1 MASEGP
7 APTAALRNANGMHA
21 PATNGEEDHIASI
34 WTRYEHL
41 KYSDVMKNVL
51 LEDVISRYENLHLKH
66 KNYVRE
72 NEAGSNTAVDYK
84 KKFEEACRNL
94 QHLQGILNRNPFVL
108 VLIDGDGLVFNTD
121 FLAQGE
127 KGGKRAAAF
136 LYQAIRTWALR
147 EIIEM
152 PEDFR
157 IAVKVYANMK
167 SLAENSA
174 KAGLVNNTAEFENFA
189 HGFTCGNDL
198 FEFIDV
204 GPGNGKAT
212 GKMAEILKLHLYD
225 YHCRQI
231 IFGCSQDYDYARLLG
246 QYALD
251 REALSRVTLLE
262 TVAFGNYLK
271 QLEFKTIKFPGV
283 FHETQPPVVPP
294 GLLTGPLNTN
304 AQTFRPRV
312 ESCGLSATSEVFTPR
327 TASPFSSFT
336 SSGAQLHQLDG
347 QVLAQRLP
355 HLRSTSMT
363 SSAESSDSGAAGLG
377 SWAAITK
384 ASSALPYTEIPK
396 ASRPFETAAKTISR
410 NIRGQRIDEPMDYD
424 KDEVQRL
431 KRIKMCN
438 QHYIGQ
444 GCCHYNA
451 GRSDKCPHRHDIKL
465 TPQERQWLRVVARET
480 PCKKGT
486 ECDDVKCIYGHR
498 CPFPVATEGSSRG
511 SGMCLNGENCRFP
524 RDMHIT
530 DTKIVK
536 TTRITGTF

>member
-1 MASEGP
+1 MASNGS
-7 APTAALRNANGMHA
+7 ALTGALPNANGNNA
-21 PATNGEEDHIASI
+21 PTTNGEEDHIASI

-41 KYSDVMKNVL
+41 KYSDVMKNLL

-72 NEAGSNTAVDYK
+72 NEAGFNTVVDYK

-94 QHLQGILNRNPFVL
+94 QHLQGILNRNPFIL
-108 VLIDGDGLVFNTD
+108 VLIDGDAILFNTD
-121 FLAQGE
+121 FLAHGE
-127 KGGKRAAAF
+127 NGGKRAAAF

-152 PEDFR
+152 PDDFR
-157 IAVKVYANMK
+157 IAVKVYANVK
-167 SLAENSA
+167 GLAETCT
-174 KAGLVNNTAEFENFA
+174 KAGLVSNLAHFESFA
-189 HGFTCGNDL
+189 HGFSSGNDL
-198 FEFIDV
+198 FEFVDV
-204 GPGNGKAT
+204 GQGGSRAT
-212 GKMAEILKLHLYD
+212 GKMAENLKLHLYD

-231 IFGCSQDYDYARLLG
+231 IFGCSQDYDYARLFG

-262 TVAFGNYLK
+262 AVPLANELK
-271 QLEFKTIKFPGV
+271 QLEFKTTKLPGV
-283 FHETQPPVVPP
+283 FREAQPQIASPA
-294 GLLTGPLNTN
+294 LLTGPLNTN
-304 AQTFRPRV
+304 AQAFRPRV

-327 TASPFSSFT
+327 TASPFSPFT

-355 HLRSTSMT
+355 HLRSTSMA
-363 SSAESSDSGAAGLG
+363 SSAESSDSGTAGLG

-384 ASSALPYTEIPK
+384 ASSALPLTEIPK
-396 ASRPFETAAKTISR
+396 ASRPFETASKTISR
-410 NIRGQRIDEPMDYD
+410 NIKGQRIDEPMDYD

-451 GRSDKCPHRHDIKL
+451 GRTDKCPHRHDVKL
-465 TPQERQWLRVVARET
+465 TPQERHWLRVVARET